1 MHYLQPPDIS
11 IYVDTLGDC
20 SNECNCQLWDS
31 NVDDL
36 TSHELQTVMHIALQH
51 NVPVT
56 MKKGRMDL
64 SITKFSPKVI
74 SILNEALLQR
84 RRNDSVLLQL
94 MTADERQVMTEYLE
108 NRLLRLNTLLNISN
122 RTSTLRRHATISNS
136 QDLEHSGTVI

>member
-1 MHYLQPPDIS
+1 
-11 IYVDTLGDC
+11 
-20 SNECNCQLWDS
+20 
-31 NVDDL
+31 
-36 TSHELQTVMHIALQH
+36 TVMHIALQH

-108 NRLLRLNTLLNISN
+108 N
-122 RTSTLRRHATISNS
+122 
-136 QDLEHSGTVI
+136 